1 MPPPGKGLETFI
13 FGYTRA
19 LRERQRAKRARLL
32 PLGWQSVT
40 LGYPRYEGRKNG
52 FGDPVPYGNG
62 GSGAVPG
69 AVPGPLE
76 MSIRTLKMGPP
87 R

>member
-1 MPPPGKGLETFI
+1 MPPPGKGLGTFI

-19 LRERQRAKRARLL
+19 LRERQRAKRARPL
-32 PLGWQSVT
+32 PLGWQPVT
-40 LGYPRYEGRKNG
+40 LGYPRYEGPENG

-69 AVPGPLE
+69 AVPGPLKT
-76 MSIRTLKMGPP
+76 SIRTLKMGPP